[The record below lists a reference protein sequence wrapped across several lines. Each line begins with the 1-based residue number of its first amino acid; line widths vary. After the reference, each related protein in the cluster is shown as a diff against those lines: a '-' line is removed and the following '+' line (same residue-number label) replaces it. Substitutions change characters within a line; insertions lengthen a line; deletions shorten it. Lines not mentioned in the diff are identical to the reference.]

1 MAKERKPLPTVADT
15 DPTDKIA
22 LSSVFVPNPNKKA
35 VKRTRS
41 IIPAQNEITTDDSG
55 NTLIIPHGP
64 KVTGTLNHIHNPLL
78 HRTSVMFCQGKGKNV
93 CTYPATDA
101 VRNTAR
107 PRGSAIGVCKNCLGK
122 MTHEAIKAGHDLEVT
137 KLTPRNTQ
145 DLKKLQS
152 QEAEKSNWKVAA
164 TLYEQKV
171 PEEDAL
177 AFNMAKTP
185 GRPAAPR
192 GGYVP
197 GVTGAGPIMNDEE
210 AAAYNA
216 ERLRNKKDKKPT
228 EYTFVQKPRVGK
240 YKPPVKEEDAPIGE
254 GSGTMDEVYRMH
266 KAGDS
271 NWISKA
277 KEYGIHPNLIT
288 RNEPIK
294 PVKRNEAFMDTLLYT
309 KSPERIDTAIQNV
322 SEDQAEQVI
331 QARAQNKMAQKA
343 RAIEA
348 KRTALP
354 STRPGLPSRR
364 TTPFQIGSG
373 ENKGIESP
381 RKGIEPP
388 K

>member
-1 MAKERKPLPTVADT
+1 MAKERKPLPTIADA
-15 DPTDKIA
+15 DPTDKTA

-41 IIPAQNEITTDDSG
+41 IIPARNESTTDDSG

-64 KVTGTLNHIHNPLL
+64 QVTGTLNHIHNPLL
-78 HRTSVMFCQGKGKNV
+78 HRTAGMFCQGKGKNV
-93 CTYPATDA
+93 CSYPATDA

-122 MTHEAIKAGHDLEVT
+122 MTHEAIKAGHELEVT
-137 KLTPRNTQ
+137 KLTPKNTQ
-145 DLKKLQS
+145 DLKKLQA

-192 GGYVP
+192 GGSA

-216 ERLRNKKDKKPT
+216 ERLKNKKGKKPT
-228 EYTFVQKPRVGK
+228 EYTFVQKPRIGK

-254 GSGTMDEVYRMH
+254 GSGTMDEVYRMY
-266 KAGDS
+266 KSGDS
-271 NWISKA
+271 NWMSKA
-277 KEYGIHPNLIT
+277 KEYGVHPNLIT
-288 RNEPIK
+288 RNETVT
-294 PVKRNEAFMDTLLYT
+294 PVKRNEEFMDKLLYT
-309 KSPERIDTAIQNV
+309 KAPERMEKAISNV

-331 QARAQNKMAQKA
+331 QANAQNKMAERA
-343 RAIEA
+343 RALQA
-348 KRTALP
+348 KRTSLP
-354 STRPGLPSRR
+354 GSRPGLPSRR
-364 TTPFQIGSG
+364 NTPFQLGSG
-373 ENKGIESP
+373 ENKGIE
-381 RKGIEPP
+381 PP